1 MTVFEPAELGAP
13 LDPNKAVTA
22 CIESGA
28 DALLLDQTALSP
40 EFFDLSS
47 GVAGNLVQRLQNYGI
62 RMAAVVPSTAA
73 HSRAFQEFA
82 MEANTG
88 GSFRFFPTREDAIGW
103 LEATSRE

>member
-1 MTVFEPAELGAP
+1 MTIFEPEALGAP
-13 LDPNKAVTA
+13 LDPNQAVTA

-28 DALLLDQTALSP
+28 DALLLDQEALTP

-73 HSRAFQEFA
+73 HSHAFQEFA

-88 GSFRFFPTREDAIGW
+88 SRFRFFPTRADAMGW
-103 LEATSRE
+103 LEATGQ

>member
-1 MTVFEPAELGAP
+1 MIVFEPAEPGAP
-13 LDPNKAVTA
+13 LDPNQAVTA

-28 DALLLDQTALSP
+28 DALLLDQKALTP
-40 EFFDLSS
+40 DFFDLSS

-88 GSFRFFPTREDAIGW
+88 SRFRFFPTREDAIAW
-103 LEATSRE
+103 LEATGRD